1 MKLGLLSA
9 IAIATGLNL
18 GCSDEIKI
26 EDQKEVVSISVEK
39 ILKIR
44 MQLLEMVQG
53 GKCQLTKYEDR
64 GDQIEGYRCN
74 GGKDYV
80 ITILNDNNTY
90 YGIKGEEC
98 KNAGILLEN
107 PADETTY
114 EGKRAFIIQGEGEEE
129 ELKINNDKNCQDLYP
144 VIQS

>member
-18 GCSDEIKI
+18 WCSDEIKI

-44 MQLLEMVQG
+44 MQLLEMVQWW
-53 GKCQLTKYEDR
+53 KCQLTKYEDR
-64 GDQIEGYRCN
+64 WDQIEWYRCN
-74 GGKDYV
+74 WGKDYV

-90 YGIKGEEC
+90 YWIKWEEC
-98 KNAGILLEN
+98 KNAWILLEN